1 MIRSAAW
8 NFKCDDRR
16 EECGSLG
23 LVDEYNDF
31 RHALEAAVTVAWGIW
46 QSHSIAAVP
55 VANRVHAWTHTEHPS
70 ERAISPNH
78 QFWCVIRWTCFCMF
92 SPLWDRKD
100 FDPLQPRSA
109 FVHICSYL
117 FISFNPDTTGRSSC
131 HLSASQIFLLSSRFS
146 PLPRYTKRSQAW
158 YSFSWIFC
166 QNDCIKS
173 ISFRFLGR
181 DKMSRANTKS
191 PFLPF
196 PQVGASQEPR
206 HIV

>member
-92 SPLWDRKD
+92 FRFGTGKTLTHYNREVHL
-100 FDPLQPRSA
+100 FI

-146 PLPRYTKRSQAW
+146 PLPRYTKGVKLDIA
-158 YSFSWIFC
+158 
-166 QNDCIKS
+166 
-173 ISFRFLGR
+173 FLGSSA
-181 DKMSRANTKS
+181 KMTVSNQS
-191 PFLPF
+191 PFDSLEGTRCPVPTQSHPSF
-196 PQVGASQEPR
+196 LFLR
-206 HIV
+206 